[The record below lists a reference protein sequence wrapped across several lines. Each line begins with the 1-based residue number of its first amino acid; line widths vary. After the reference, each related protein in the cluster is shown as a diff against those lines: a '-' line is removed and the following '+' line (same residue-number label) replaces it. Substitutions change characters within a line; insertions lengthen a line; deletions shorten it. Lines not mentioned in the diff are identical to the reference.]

1 MRLKKSKIRHVKQQ
15 MLDKLKLSKPAVYDP
30 EFKKTVVSFAEKK
43 GNKEARRLYGVPEYN
58 IRRWRGKTRHYG
70 QAPEIPEIVPKIE
83 PKQEVDTLDSMPL
96 QQRLKN
102 PASSTPP
109 PESPEQVLQSQPLS
123 PTKLKVTRHV
133 KPSAPSPVQL
143 PPPPPTPPIE
153 EVCLR
158 WNSHHSNMQTT
169 FPTLLLRE
177 QYVDATLV
185 AEGQTLKCHRVI
197 LSSCSPYFEEVLASI
212 SPYQHP
218 VLFMKDVPFWTLKC
232 ICDFMYS
239 GEIHILQTKL
249 DELLAIAETLKIKG
263 LAGQKDA
270 QTVDTKP
277 DLTIPIKEEKN
288 DEKEVKKKDEV
299 KKKEEKEIKRKDE
312 KEIKKKEEKEIKKKD
327 EKELKKKEEKEIKR
341 KDEKEIKKKEEK
353 EIKKKEEK
361 EIKKKEE
368 KEIKKKEEKE
378 IKKKDEKEF
387 KKKEEVKVPE
397 IKPAKRKEDK
407 EIKKKDEKEAKK
419 KEEIKEVKEKKRTLS
434 TPPPETPAL
443 KNRKVPK
450 LVLHGNIPVLKSF
463 GIRARNR
470 SGGISRRSEKKLEKE
485 KTPVSEK
492 QQKIPITKDSPGPSF
507 SNPYDLL
514 KPVYEEVAKNLDPK
528 PAKVVPTK
536 ETVRRTL
543 QKKLK
548 KRKISDT
555 REESPPPSSS
565 RKGRRRKVPKYSHP
579 NPLAN
584 FDQSTIVRE
593 PHTDQAESFLQMQAI
608 KSEPLY
614 EDSIEIEDNLVGF
627 SETSV
632 SVEEKLIG
640 SFGRRTTRRSKQH
653 IIMDVNKIASKKE
666 EPTLKI
672 VNVAELQTATDPL
685 EDPLGLNQSSS
696 DSTAIVENAD
706 NDLGFR
712 ISQVITEKEDSR
724 SSDVCREMGFQI
736 SSIVSEHDK
745 DNKMDDEVTTK
756 IEAPDEEEEVFNDFE
771 DSTSQPEDQ
780 KPIIFPIVE
789 QVDKKSENICEAID
803 QSDNANLSR
812 EITTEG
818 ITESINNL
826 DNTTDITFKIKTE
839 LLTETENE
847 PEISPEEEDGIL
859 NAFDDETDEVEDHST
874 NPMEL
879 GHESEHSM
887 DHADQIVT
895 ACNASLESEM
905 TTQTLVVQNV
915 EQVVSL
921 PQSLDPVGVPTDE
934 SISQQSL
941 NESSSDETA
950 LDNLRNSEVTE
961 HTAEISTYAT
971 IGTNNESVINNEESA
986 SFLPLGTVSLS
997 ANQLTLQDSLT
1008 SPKPS
1013 EFSLTNDDE
1022 KHSYVANTEVD
1033 PLNEDH
1039 LMDDHFNDDSNRII
1053 ETNDFVKSPPSI
1065 NENSEK
1071 DSDILEPKIGP
1082 LSGCSSTQHSV
1093 EISLDLGSSK
1103 LANMPQPTD
1112 GNLETLEEIQAP
1124 EVSPSCANLP
1134 MEEDFINENEEV
1146 ANEIK
1151 SIEDISVAQE
1161 NALVDVEEN
1170 RANSPKDDSLINADL
1185 DKEINIPDSSN
1196 DLNDISNNPQ
1206 FNENLNEETRTDT
1219 PQENPQIDQQLAL
1232 NKEETSQ
1239 VEECQDK
1246 EVTPVVSR
1254 NTSPINVNDT
1264 QNKENIGNEASG
1276 FDISEINNQNQQI
1289 EYEENSI
1296 NMLQIESDRQSLH
1309 SQPQK
1314 EEECL
1319 DLNQQIL
1326 STENDQME
1334 EEYEKDYLRSP
1345 QGVSNQENLNFS
1357 QENQMM
1363 EEEYDQEMLQ
1373 GDFGND
1379 SAPQESQLL
1388 MDEDKPPDVNQVPL
1402 ADDSSSMAMDYE
1414 EENNAIEESVT
1425 TLDENKINFNQGDSS
1440 NIPQYGTTES
1450 MQEDENKIN
1459 LNPNHSTNIPQNN
1472 VSESMQEDE
1481 NKINFNP
1488 SHSSNIPQYDVTESM
1503 QEDENQINFSE
1514 SHSSNISQYNM
1525 PESMQEDPTNIDAS
1539 VNNENSLNTEMLDE
1553 NTELNTPII
1562 EKCVISTVP
1571 ESLPDDYIENKALDE
1586 SSSNATFLNEPLFS
1600 TNTGDDEMDTNLTP
1614 YEEHQEK
1621 IMSINDGIDSS
1632 VYESDPTILTQ
1643 PDIPSFEVSQSGDN
1657 PNNLGMPSSSVTAFD
1672 TLDKET
1678 DNTSPVVEPYL
1689 QNQQSF
1695 NQIQTD
1701 EASGS
1706 SVTALDTLVQ
1716 ETDNTSPVLEPYLQN
1731 QQSFNQIQTESFPTD
1746 EASGSNEP
1754 NFPTTHEVNEQ
1765 SSSIEPDFQI
1775 AREVNEQS
1783 SSNDAE
1789 FQIAPEINEQS
1800 SSNEPDFQIAHVV
1813 NEQSSSNDPAFT
1825 DEVSTLNEPD
1835 LHTAQEVNEES
1846 SSNDPALRNEVS
1858 TLNQPDFHTAHEVN
1872 EQSSSNAPDFQI
1884 AHELT
1889 EQNSS
1894 DEQDF
1899 QITRVVN
1906 EESSSNDPDF
1916 SGAQGANEP
1925 GFHIAQVVNE
1935 QIAEI
1940 EGIRDK
1946 RQFVGDNSDMNERCE
1961 KVNTSS
1967 DFESIVNDLSQIV
1980 GDSCG
1985 VTDLPL
1991 TDDTNSIA
1999 DSLENLLQK

>member
-15 MLDKLKLSKPAVYDP
+15 MLDKLKLTKPAVYDP

-70 QAPEIPEIVPKIE
+70 QPPEIPEIVPKIE

-239 GEIHILQTKL
+239 GEIHIIQTKL

-312 KEIKKKEEKEIKKKD
+312 KEIKKKEEKEVKKKD

-614 EDSIEIEDNLVGF
+614 DDSIEIEDNLVGF

-640 SFGRRTTRRSKQH
+640 SFGRRSTRRSKQH

-706 NDLGFR
+706 NNLGFR
-712 ISQVITEKEDSR
+712 ISQVITEKEDSQ

-780 KPIIFPIVE
+780 KPIIFPIIDE
-789 QVDKKSENICEAID
+789 VDKKSENICQAVD

-812 EITTEG
+812 EISKEG
-818 ITESINNL
+818 ITESMSTTQEYNL

-879 GHESEHSM
+879 GHESEQSM
-887 DHADQIVT
+887 DHADEIVT
-895 ACNASLESEM
+895 ASNASLESEM
-905 TTQTLVVQNV
+905 TTQIRVVESV
-915 EQVVSL
+915 EQVVSH
-921 PQSLDPVGVPTDE
+921 SKCSDPVGVLTDE
-934 SISQQSL
+934 SRSQQSL
-941 NESSSDETA
+941 NETT

-961 HTAEISTYAT
+961 STAEISTYAT
-971 IGTNNESVINNEESA
+971 IGTNNESVVNNEESA

-1039 LMDDHFNDDSNRII
+1039 LMDDDFNDDSNQIN
-1053 ETNDFVKSPPSI
+1053 ETNDFAKSPQTI
-1065 NENSEK
+1065 NENLEK
-1071 DSDILEPKIGP
+1071 DSDIIEPNIAP
-1082 LSGCSSTQHSV
+1082 LSGCSSTQHSIDNSV
-1093 EISLDLGSSK
+1093 EISLDLGSDK
-1103 LANMPQPTD
+1103 LEDMPQPTD
-1112 GNLETLEEIQAP
+1112 GNLETLEELQAP

-1151 SIEDISVAQE
+1151 SIDDISVAQE
-1161 NALVDVEEN
+1161 NTHVEEN
-1170 RANSPKDDSLINADL
+1170 RVNSPKDNSLINSDL
-1185 DKEINIPDSSN
+1185 DKEISIPDSSN
-1196 DLNDISNNPQ
+1196 DLQ
-1206 FNENLNEETRTDT
+1206 FNENLNEESRTDT
-1219 PQENPQIDQQLAL
+1219 PQENPQIDQQLDL

-1239 VEECQDK
+1239 VEEYQDK
-1246 EVTPVVSR
+1246 EITPVDSG

-1276 FDISEINNQNQQI
+1276 FDISESNNENQQI
-1289 EYEENSI
+1289 DYQENSI
-1296 NMLQIESDRQSLH
+1296 NLLQIESDRQSLH

-1334 EEYEKDYLRSP
+1334 EEYDKDYLRSP
-1345 QGVSNQENLNFS
+1345 QGASNQENLNVS

-1379 SAPQESQLL
+1379 SAPQENQLL

-1402 ADDSSSMAMDYE
+1402 VDDSSSMAMDYE
-1414 EENNAIEESVT
+1414 EENNAIEEPVT
-1425 TLDENKINFNQGDSS
+1425 TLEENKMNFNQGDSS

-1459 LNPNHSTNIPQNN
+1459 LNPSHSTNIPQNN

-1481 NKINFNP
+1481 HKINFNQ

-1514 SHSSNISQYNM
+1514 SHSSNISQYHM
-1525 PESMQEDPTNIDAS
+1525 PESMQEDPTNIDGS
-1539 VNNENSLNTEMLDE
+1539 VTNENSLNSEMLDE
-1553 NTELNTPII
+1553 NIELNTPII
-1562 EKCVISTVP
+1562 EKCDISNMP
-1571 ESLPDDYIENKALDE
+1571 ESLPHDYIENKALDE
-1586 SSSNATFLNEPLFS
+1586 SSSNVPLLNEPLFS
-1600 TNTGDDEMDTNLTP
+1600 TSTGDDEMDTNIIP

-1621 IMSINDGIDSS
+1621 IMSINDGIESS
-1632 VYESDPTILTQ
+1632 VYGSDPIILTQ
-1643 PDIPSFEVSQSGDN
+1643 PDMPSFEVSQS
-1657 PNNLGMPSSSVTAFD
+1657 
-1672 TLDKET
+1672 DKET
-1678 DNTSPVVEPYL
+1678 DNTSPVVESYLQNQQSFNQIQTDEAIGSGVTALDTLVQETDNTSPAVEPYL

-1716 ETDNTSPVLEPYLQN
+1716 ETDNTSPVVEPYLQN
-1731 QQSFNQIQTESFPTD
+1731 QQTFNQIQTESFPTD
-1746 EASGSNEP
+1746 EAIGSNEP
-1754 NFPTTHEVNEQ
+1754 DFPTAHEVNEQ

-1775 AREVNEQS
+1775 ASEVNEQI
-1783 SSNDAE
+1783 SSNHPE

-1825 DEVSTLNEPD
+1825 NEVSTLNEPD

-1846 SSNDPALRNEVS
+1846 SSNDPALRNEVI
-1858 TLNQPDFHTAHEVN
+1858 TLNEPDFHT
-1872 EQSSSNAPDFQI
+1872 

-1899 QITRVVN
+1899 QITRLVN
-1906 EESSSNDPDF
+1906 EQSSSNDPDF

-1961 KVNTSS
+1961 KVNTSN